1 MVPKVTYTD
10 EGTYTQRDFWNNE
23 IATVKV
29 AVTRELSFFSVD
41 DNNFYCDSLVKPEV
55 PDLYRC
61 TLGTTTQTHLETN
74 YQNYYQ
80 STGGLA

>member
-23 IATVKV
+23 ISTVKV

-41 DNNFYCDSLVKPEV
+41 DNNFYFYFYWLNQKF
-55 PDLYRC
+55 LIC
-61 TLGTTTQTHLETN
+61 TGVH
-74 YQNYYQ
+74 
-80 STGGLA
+80 